1 MVPSD
6 QPATQERPSPP
17 EYLRWLEDDASL
29 LIAAA
34 RSAPRAAVPTCPGW
48 TARDVVDHTGEVY
61 AHKIAAMR
69 LGRRPAD
76 GDWPWA
82 PDDDSVFGWFSERL
96 AELVAELGARD
107 PAASSWTWFP
117 GDQTV
122 GFWLRRMAHET
133 AIHRV
138 DAQLAAGVPLTP
150 HDPRLAAD
158 GVDELLGT
166 FLPPDSGDLAS
177 GTFDAGRPGTVAVEA
192 GDRRWLLELPDAG
205 SRLAAVGEPV
215 DADARV
221 VGSAPDVYRALWN
234 RPTDEHVGREGDPQV
249 LARLD
254 ARLRVATH

>member
-6 QPATQERPSPP
+6 QPTPQERLSPP
-17 EYLRWLEDDASL
+17 EYRRWLEDDARL
-29 LIAAA
+29 LLAAA
-34 RSAPRAAVPTCPGW
+34 RSAPRAPVPTCPGW

-61 AHKIAAMR
+61 AHKVAAMR
-69 LGRRPAD
+69 LGRRPQE

-96 AELVAELGARD
+96 AELVAELDTRD

-138 DAQLAAGVPLTP
+138 DAQLAAAVPLTP

-166 FLPPDSGDLAS
+166 FLPPDSDDLAS
-177 GTFDAGRPGTVAVEA
+177 GAFDDGRPGTVGVEA
-192 GDRRWLLELPDAG
+192 GDRRWLLELPDGG
-205 SRLAAVGEPV
+205 SRVAAMDGPA

-221 VGSAPDVYRALWN
+221 AGSASDVYRALWN
-234 RPTDEHVGREGDPQV
+234 RPTDEQVRREGDPQV

-254 ARLRVATH
+254 ARLRVATQ

>member
-6 QPATQERPSPP
+6 QPAPQERPSPP
-17 EYLRWLEDDASL
+17 EYRRWLEDDARL
-29 LIAAA
+29 LLEAA

-69 LGRRPAD
+69 LGRRPQE

-82 PDDDSVFGWFSERL
+82 PDDDSVFGWFFGRL
-96 AELVAELGARD
+96 AELVAELGTRD
-107 PAASSWTWFP
+107 PAAPSWTWFP

-138 DAQLAAGVPLTP
+138 DAQLAAGVALTP

-166 FLPPDSGDLAS
+166 FLPPDADVLAS

-192 GDRRWLLELPDAG
+192 GDRRWLLELPDGG
-205 SRLAAVGEPV
+205 SGLAAVHEPV

-221 VGSAPDVYRALWN
+221 VGSASDVYRALWN
-234 RPTDEHVGREGDPQV
+234 RPPDEAVRREGDAQV

-254 ARLRVATH
+254 ARLRVATQ